1 MTSPRKEP
9 RHRRTW
15 SSDTLITGAIL
26 ALVVI
31 VTAVVDQLNGP
42 APAPV
47 YLTGLLGAA
56 TTAFFAAAASDKSK
70 RDADIAADTL
80 RANTRAT
87 AINETAV
94 RSEAKVDQISE
105 ALKRDRPDLA
115 DQLPDTLFDNGGD
128 QP

>member
-1 MTSPRKEP
+1 MTDPRNGR
-9 RHRRTW
+9 RHRSW
-15 SSDTLITGAIL
+15 ASDTIITGIIL
-26 ALVVI
+26 AVVLAI
-31 VTAVVDQLNGP
+31 TVVVDQLNGP
-42 APAPV
+42 APAPA

-56 TTAFFAAAASDKSK
+56 ATAFFAAAGSDKNK
-70 RDADIAADTL
+70 RDAEIAAETA
-80 RANTRAT
+80 RANNRAT